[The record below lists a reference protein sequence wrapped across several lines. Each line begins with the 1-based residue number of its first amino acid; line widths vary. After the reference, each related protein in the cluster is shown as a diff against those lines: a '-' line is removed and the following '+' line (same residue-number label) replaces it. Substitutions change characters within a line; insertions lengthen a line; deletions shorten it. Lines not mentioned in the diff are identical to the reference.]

1 MRVLRLP
8 RSFGEWG
15 ILVGGLL
22 TAVFVAM
29 AIASTF
35 VTIGNATESY
45 VIVNGRRV
53 EVPPLMPPGYT
64 LEVDGKRIVFL
75 MGTDQLGRDVFARV
89 VGGARFVL
97 TIAFLST
104 AISAVVG
111 VLLGLLS
118 GYVGGL
124 FDRAVSLLMDS
135 MYAMPGLILAI
146 AVAALLGVGI
156 LNVSVAIAVVYIPS
170 YYRMV
175 RGVVLSLKSTPF
187 VEAAR
192 VAGAGPWAIVT
203 KHILPNTMPAIV
215 SLLPVSFA
223 DAIITEAGL
232 TFLGL
237 GVEPPTPDWGFDLNK
252 GRQFF
257 LAGYWWI
264 GVFPGLMIILS
275 VLGFLMLGEGLNEI
289 MNPKR
294 VEA

>member
-1 MRVLRLP
+1 VRRP
-8 RSFGEWG
+8 RGFGEWSL
-15 ILVGGLL
+15 LVGGLL
-22 TAVFVAM
+22 TLLFVSLAVAGSLVSF
-29 AIASTF
+29 
-35 VTIGNATESY
+35 GNATESF
-45 VIVNGRRV
+45 VVVDGKRV
-53 EVPPLMPPGYT
+53 EVPPLMPPGFV
-64 LEVDGKRIVFL
+64 LEVEGRRIVFP

-89 VGGARFVL
+89 VGGVRFVL

-104 AISAVVG
+104 AISAAVG
-111 VLLGLLS
+111 VLLGLLA
-118 GYVGGL
+118 GYIGGL
-124 FDRAVSLLMDS
+124 FDRAVSLVMDS
-135 MYAMPGLILAI
+135 MYALPGLILAI
-146 AVAALLGVGI
+146 AIAALLGVGV
-156 LNVSVAIAVVYIPS
+156 LNISVAIAVVYIPS

-175 RGVVLSLKSTPF
+175 RGVVLSLKSSPF

-192 VAGAGPWAIVT
+192 VAGAGPLAIVT
-203 KHILPNTMPAIV
+203 KHILPNTLPAIV
-215 SLLPVSFA
+215 SLLPISFA

-264 GVFPGLMIILS
+264 GLFPGLMIILS

-289 MNPKR
+289 LNPRR